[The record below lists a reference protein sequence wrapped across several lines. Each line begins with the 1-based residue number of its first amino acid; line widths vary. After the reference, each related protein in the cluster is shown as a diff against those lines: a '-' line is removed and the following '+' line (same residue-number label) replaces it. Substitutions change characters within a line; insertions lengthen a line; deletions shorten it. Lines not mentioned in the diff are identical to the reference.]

1 MPLATLY
8 DDTANGEGDIVEI
21 TGDFELQVSGGHG
34 GVVRLRKALGTGSAS
49 DDFGTV
55 EAFVGP
61 AHRYITNPNTSN
73 FYVDV
78 SRSNTSVNKKVT
90 YQTSD

>member
-1 MPLATLY
+1 MALDTLY
-8 DDTANGEGDIVEI
+8 DDTANGEGDIIEI

-34 GVVRLRKALGTGSAS
+34 GVIRLRKALGTGSAT
-49 DDFGTV
+49 DDFDTV
-55 EAFVGP
+55 EEFTGS

-73 FYVDV
+73 FYVDA
-78 SRSNTSVNKKVT
+78 SRTNTSVNKKVT

>member
-1 MPLATLY
+1 MALDTLY

-34 GVVRLRKALGTGSAS
+34 GLIRLLKALGTGSAT
-49 DDFGTV
+49 DDFDPV
-55 EAFVGP
+55 EEFTGS

-78 SRSNTSVNKKVT
+78 SRTKETVNKKVT